1 VEAALALSGK
11 ALYLIQREP
20 RRSEPRLR
28 RTRRR
33 AETVLALLFAA
44 IITLAGGGAVYFA
57 STMAVHSDPTAVP
70 STPGVH
76 AERYSRAIEE
86 SRRLAHALLLEEN
99 LPGLSVAVARDGEMV
114 WTEGFGWADVEGR
127 RPVTPRTQFRLGSV
141 SKTLTAAAIALLHE
155 RGRIDL
161 DAPVQTYVPAYP
173 QKPWTVTT
181 RQLMGDIAGVHRIRG
196 DNNDNPPGGQ
206 CASLDEALATF
217 ADEPLLFEPGTR
229 YRFSTYG
236 WILLSAVVEAAAGES
251 LPVFITREILEP
263 LGMAST
269 VLEDGA
275 DVRDITTFYIPRAS
289 MRTKLG
295 VRKRSRPH
303 NSCLA
308 GAGAF
313 FSTPSDLVRFGR
325 AMLKP
330 GLLKA
335 DTVALFQTPLRLESG
350 ASTDFALGWKVERV
364 QLAGAP
370 ARMVAHRATP
380 NGGTV
385 ALLTFPDHG
394 VVVAAASNISPA
406 EGVDPIAR
414 KIAEAFTTPPTDK

>member
-1 VEAALALSGK
+1 MS
-11 ALYLIQREP
+11 
-20 RRSEPRLR
+20 
-28 RTRRR
+28 RTRWR
-33 AETVLALLFAA
+33 AETVLGLLFAA
-44 IITLAGGGAVYFA
+44 IVTLASWGALYFA
-57 STMAVHSDPTAVP
+57 STMAVHSDPAAVP

-76 AERYSRAIEE
+76 AQRYSGAIEE

-99 LPGLSVAVARDGEMV
+99 LPGLSVAVARDGEIV
-114 WTEGFGWADVEGR
+114 WTEGFGWADLEGR
-127 RPVTPRTQFRLGSV
+127 MPVTPRTQFRLGSV
-141 SKTLTAAAIALLHE
+141 SKTLTAAAVALLHE

-173 QKPWTVTT
+173 QKPFTVTT

-236 WILLSAVVEAAAGES
+236 WILLSAVVEAAAREP
-251 LPVFITREILEP
+251 LPMFMTREILEP
-263 LGMAST
+263 LGMEST

-275 DVRDITTFYIPRAS
+275 DLPNITSFYIPRAS

-295 VRKRSRPH
+295 ARKASRPH

-313 FSTPSDLVRFGR
+313 FSTPSDLVRFGS

-335 DTVALFQTPLRLESG
+335 DSIALLQTPLRLESG
-350 ASTDFALGWKVERV
+350 ASTNFALGWKVERV

-380 NGGTV
+380 NGSTV

-406 EGVDPIAR
+406 EGVDPTGR
-414 KIAEAFTTPPTDK
+414 KIAEAFTKPPTDK

>member
-1 VEAALALSGK
+1 LS
-11 ALYLIQREP
+11 
-20 RRSEPRLR
+20 RS
-28 RTRRR
+28 TRRHWE
-33 AETVLALLFAA
+33 AVFAVLFAVV
-44 IITLAGGGAVYFA
+44 TTVVGGGALYFV
-57 STMAVHSDPTAVP
+57 STMTVHTDPAAVP

-76 AERYSRAIEE
+76 AERYAGAIEE

-99 LPGLSVAVARDGEMV
+99 LPGLSVAVARDGEIV
-114 WTEGFGWADVEGR
+114 WTEGFGWADLEGR

-141 SKTLTAAAIALLHE
+141 SKTLTAAAIALLYE

-173 QKPWTVTT
+173 HKPWTMTT

-196 DNNDNPPGGQ
+196 DNNDNPPGGH
-206 CASLDEALATF
+206 CASVDDALATF

-236 WILLSAVVEAAAGES
+236 WILLSAVVEEAAGEP
-251 LPVFITREILEP
+251 LPRFLRREILEP
-263 LGMAST
+263 LGMEST

-275 DVRDITTFYIPRAS
+275 NVPDLASSYIPRAS
-289 MRTKLG
+289 MRTRLG
-295 VRKRSRPH
+295 VRKGARLD

-313 FSTPSDLVRFGR
+313 FSTPSDLVRFGS
-325 AMLKP
+325 AMLQP
-330 GLLKA
+330 GLLQA
-335 DTVALFQTPLRLESG
+335 ETIALLQTPLRLTSG
-350 ASTDFALGWKVERV
+350 ASTDFALGWKVERI

-380 NGGTV
+380 NGSTV
-385 ALLTFPDHG
+385 VLLTFPDHG
-394 VVVAAASNISPA
+394 VVVAAASNISLA
-406 EGVDPIAR
+406 DGVDPLGR
-414 KIAEAFTTPPTDK
+414 KIAEIFTRPRSDH

>member
-1 VEAALALSGK
+1 LAVI
-11 ALYLIQREP
+11 A
-20 RRSEPRLR
+20 
-28 RTRRR
+28 
-33 AETVLALLFAA
+33 TVV
-44 IITLAGGGAVYFA
+44 GGGALYFV
-57 STMAVHSDPTAVP
+57 STMTVHTDPAAVP

-76 AERYSRAIEE
+76 VDRHSAAIEE
-86 SRRLAHALLLEEN
+86 SRRLAHALLLEQN
-99 LPGLSVAVARDGEMV
+99 LPGLSVAVAREGEIV
-114 WTEGFGWADVEGR
+114 WSEGFGWADLEDR
-127 RPVTPRTQFRLGSV
+127 MPVTPRTQFRLGSI
-141 SKTLTAAAIALLHE
+141 SKTLTAAAVALLHE

-173 QKPWTVTT
+173 RKPWTVTT

-206 CASLDEALATF
+206 CASLDQALATF

-236 WILLSAVVEAAAGES
+236 WILVSAVVEAAAAE
-251 LPVFITREILEP
+251 PFPAFMKREIVEP
-263 LGMAST
+263 LDMAST
-269 VLEDGA
+269 VVEDDD
-275 DVRDITTFYIPRAS
+275 DVADITSFYIPRAN
-289 MRTKLG
+289 MRTRLG
-295 VRKRSRPH
+295 VRKGSRPPT
-303 NSCLA
+303 SCLA

-313 FSTPSDLVRFGR
+313 FSTPSDLVRFGS

-335 DTVALFQTPLRLESG
+335 DTLALLQTPLRLESG

-380 NGGTV
+380 NGSTV
-385 ALLTFPDHG
+385 ALLMFPDHG

-406 EGVDPIAR
+406 EDVDAVGR
-414 KIAEAFTTPPTDK
+414 RIAEAFTRPPSDH

>member
-1 VEAALALSGK
+1 MS
-11 ALYLIQREP
+11 RFW
-20 RRSEPRLR
+20 
-28 RTRRR
+28 R
-33 AETVLALLFAA
+33 AETVLALFFAA
-44 IITLAGGGAVYFA
+44 FLTLAGGGAIYFA
-57 STMAVHSDPTAVP
+57 STMAVHSDPAAVP
-70 STPGVH
+70 STRGVH
-76 AERYSRAIEE
+76 AERYARAIEE
-86 SRRLAHALLLEEN
+86 SRRLAHALLLEDN
-99 LPGLSVAVARDGEMV
+99 LPGLSVAVARDGEIV
-114 WTEGFGWADVEGR
+114 WTEGFGWADLESR
-127 RPVTPRTQFRLGSV
+127 MPVTPRTQFRLGSV
-141 SKTLTAAAIALLHE
+141 SKTLTAAAVALLHE

-236 WILLSAVVEAAAGES
+236 WILLGAVVEAAAGEP
-251 LPVFITREILEP
+251 LPRFMTREILEP
-263 LGMAST
+263 LGLEST

-275 DVRDITTFYIPRAS
+275 DVPNLTSFYTPRAN
-289 MRTKLG
+289 MRTELG
-295 VRKRSRPH
+295 VRKGSRLD

-313 FSTPSDLVRFGR
+313 FSTPSDLARFGS

-335 DTVALFQTPLRLESG
+335 ETIALLQTPLRLESG

-380 NGGTV
+380 NGSSV
-385 ALLTFPDHG
+385 ALLVFPDHG

-406 EGVDPIAR
+406 EGVGPTGQR
-414 KIAEAFTTPPTDK
+414 IAEAFTKTPTGK

>member
-1 VEAALALSGK
+1 MSRTRWRAETALALF
-11 ALYLIQREP
+11 
-20 RRSEPRLR
+20 
-28 RTRRR
+28 
-33 AETVLALLFAA
+33 FAA
-44 IITLAGGGAVYFA
+44 VVTLVGGGAVYFVL
-57 STMAVHSDPTAVP
+57 TMAVHSDPAAIP
-70 STPGVH
+70 STRGVH
-76 AERYSRAIEE
+76 AERYSGAIEE
-86 SRRLAHALLLEEN
+86 SRRLVHALLLKDN
-99 LPGLSVAVARDGEMV
+99 LPGVSVAVARNGEIV
-114 WTEGFGWADVEGR
+114 WTEGFGWADVEDR
-127 RPVTPRTQFRLGSV
+127 RPVTPQTQFRLGSV
-141 SKTLTAAAIALLHE
+141 SKTLTAAALALLLE

-173 QKPWTVTT
+173 RKPWPVTT

-196 DNNDNPPGGQ
+196 DDNDNPPGGQ

-236 WILLSAVVEAAAGES
+236 WILLSMVVETAAGEP
-251 LPVFITREILEP
+251 LPRFMTREILEP
-263 LGMAST
+263 LGMVST
-269 VLEDGA
+269 VLDD
-275 DVRDITTFYIPRAS
+275 DVVVPDVTSFYIPRAN

-295 VRKRSRPH
+295 VRKRARIH

-313 FSTPSDLVRFGR
+313 FSTPSDLARFGS

-335 DTVALFQTPLRLESG
+335 ETLALLQTPLRLASG
-350 ASTDFALGWKVERV
+350 ISTDFALGWKIERV
-364 QLAGAP
+364 QMAGVP

-385 ALLTFPDHG
+385 ALLIFPDQG
-394 VVVAAASNISPA
+394 VVVALASNISPA
-406 EGVDPIAR
+406 EAVDPTGQ
-414 KIAEAFTTPPTDK
+414 KLAEAFTKPSSDK

>member
-1 VEAALALSGK
+1 MS
-11 ALYLIQREP
+11 
-20 RRSEPRLR
+20 
-28 RTRRR
+28 RTRWR
-33 AETVLALLFAA
+33 AETALALLFAG
-44 IITLAGGGAVYFA
+44 IITLAGGGALYFA
-57 STMAVHSDPTAVP
+57 STMAVHSDPAAVP

-76 AERYSRAIEE
+76 AERYSGAIEE
-86 SRRLAHALLLEEN
+86 SRRLAHALLLEDN
-99 LPGLSVAVARDGEMV
+99 LPGLSVAVARDGEIV
-114 WTEGFGWADVEGR
+114 WTEGFGWADLEDR
-127 RPVTPRTQFRLGSV
+127 MPVTPRTQFRLGSV
-141 SKTLTAAAIALLHE
+141 SKTLTAAAVALLHE

-236 WILLSAVVEAAAGES
+236 WILLSAVVEAAAGEP
-251 LPVFITREILEP
+251 LPMFMTREILEP
-263 LGMAST
+263 LGMEST
-269 VLEDGA
+269 VLEDRA
-275 DVRDITTFYIPRAS
+275 DVPDITSFYIPRAS

-295 VRKRSRPH
+295 VRKRSRLD

-313 FSTPSDLVRFGR
+313 FSTPSDLARFGS

-335 DTVALFQTPLRLESG
+335 ETIALLQTPLRLESG

-380 NGGTV
+380 NGSTV

-406 EGVDPIAR
+406 EGLDPTGR
-414 KIAEAFTTPPTDK
+414 KIAEAFTKPRAHD

>member
-1 VEAALALSGK
+1 M
-11 ALYLIQREP
+11 
-20 RRSEPRLR
+20 
-28 RTRRR
+28 
-33 AETVLALLFAA
+33 
-44 IITLAGGGAVYFA
+44 VYFA
-57 STMAVHSDPTAVP
+57 STMAVHTDPAAVP

-76 AERYSRAIEE
+76 AERYSGAIEE

-99 LPGLSVAVARDGEMV
+99 LPGLSVAVERDGQIV
-114 WTEGFGWADVEGR
+114 WTEGFGWADVESR
-127 RPVTPRTQFRLGSV
+127 MPVTPRTQFRLGSV
-141 SKTLTAAAIALLHE
+141 SKTLTAAAVALLYE

-173 QKPWTVTT
+173 HKPWRVTT
-181 RQLMGDIAGVHRIRG
+181 RHLMGDIAGVHVIRG

-236 WILLSAVVEAAAGES
+236 WILVSAIVEAAAGEP
-251 LPVFITREILEP
+251 LPLFMTREILEP
-263 LGMAST
+263 LGMEST
-269 VLEDGA
+269 VLDDGA
-275 DVRDITTFYIPRAS
+275 DVPDITSFYIPRAS
-289 MRTKLG
+289 MRTRLG
-295 VRKRSRPH
+295 VRKVTRPH

-313 FSTPSDLVRFGR
+313 FSTPSDLARFGS

-335 DTVALFQTPLRLESG
+335 ETIALLQAPLHLQSG
-350 ASTDFALGWKVERV
+350 ASTDFALGWKIERV

-380 NGGTV
+380 NGSTV
-385 ALLTFPDHG
+385 ALLVFPDQG
-394 VVVAAASNISPA
+394 VVVAAAANIAPA
-406 EGVDPIAR
+406 EGVDATGR
-414 KIAEAFTTPPTDK
+414 SIAEAFAKWPTGR

>member
-1 VEAALALSGK
+1 MS
-11 ALYLIQREP
+11 
-20 RRSEPRLR
+20 
-28 RTRRR
+28 RTRT
-33 AETVLALLFAA
+33 ETVLALLSAA
-44 IITLAGGGAVYFA
+44 IITLAGGGAFYFV
-57 STMAVHSDPTAVP
+57 STMAVHSDPAAVP

-76 AERYSRAIEE
+76 AERYSGAIEA

-99 LPGLSVAVARDGEMV
+99 LPGLSVAVARDGEIV
-114 WTEGFGWADVEGR
+114 WTEGFGWADVENR
-127 RPVTPRTQFRLGSV
+127 VPVMPRTQFRLGSV
-141 SKTLTAAAIALLHE
+141 SKTLTAAAVALLYE

-196 DNNDNPPGGQ
+196 DNNDNPPGGH
-206 CASLDEALATF
+206 CASLKQALATF
-217 ADEPLLFEPGTR
+217 ADEPLLFEPNTR

-236 WILLSAVVEAAAGES
+236 WILVSAVVEAAAGEP
-251 LPVFITREILEP
+251 LPTFMSRELLEP
-263 LGMAST
+263 LGMKST

-275 DVRDITTFYIPRAS
+275 DVPDLTSFYIPRAS
-289 MRTKLG
+289 MHTRLG
-295 VRKRSRPH
+295 VRKGARPDA
-303 NSCLA
+303 SCLA

-313 FSTPSDLVRFGR
+313 FATPSDLVRFGS

-330 GLLKA
+330 GLLKT
-335 DTVALFQTPLRLESG
+335 DTIALLQTPLRLQSG

-364 QLAGAP
+364 PLAGAP

-380 NGGTV
+380 NGSTV

-406 EGVDPIAR
+406 EGVDATGR
-414 KIAEAFTTPPTDK
+414 KIAEAFTKPSTDK

>member
-1 VEAALALSGK
+1 
-11 ALYLIQREP
+11 
-20 RRSEPRLR
+20 
-28 RTRRR
+28 
-33 AETVLALLFAA
+33 VLGLLFAVIVTIA
-44 IITLAGGGAVYFA
+44 SGGALYFA
-57 STMAVHSDPTAVP
+57 ATIAVHRDPAAVP
-70 STPGVH
+70 SIPGVH
-76 AERYSRAIEE
+76 AERYAGAIEE
-86 SRRLAHALLLEEN
+86 SRRLAHALLLEGN
-99 LPGLSVAVARDGEMV
+99 LPGLSVAVARNGEIV
-114 WTEGFGWADVEGR
+114 WTEGFGWADVEDR

-141 SKTLTAAAIALLHE
+141 SKTLTAAALLLLHE

-173 QKPWTVTT
+173 RKPWTVTT

-196 DNNDNPPGGQ
+196 DSNDNPPGGQ
-206 CASLDEALATF
+206 CASLDEALETF

-236 WILLSAVVEAAAGES
+236 WILLSAVVEAAAGER
-251 LPVFITREILEP
+251 LPMFMRREILEP
-263 LGMAST
+263 LGMEST

-275 DVRDITTFYIPRAS
+275 DVPDITSFYIPRAS
-289 MRTKLG
+289 MRTEWG
-295 VRKRSRPH
+295 VRKRSRLN

-313 FSTPSDLVRFGR
+313 FSTPSDLVRFGS

-335 DTVALFQTPLRLESG
+335 ESIALLQNPLRLESG
-350 ASTDFALGWKVERV
+350 ASTGFALGWRIERV
-364 QLAGAP
+364 QLAGTP

-380 NGGTV
+380 NGSTV

-406 EGVDPIAR
+406 EGVDPTCR
-414 KIAEAFTTPPTDK
+414 RIAEAFTKPPTDK

>member
-1 VEAALALSGK
+1 M
-11 ALYLIQREP
+11 
-20 RRSEPRLR
+20 
-28 RTRRR
+28 
-33 AETVLALLFAA
+33 LLVAVV
-44 IITLAGGGAVYFA
+44 IIVVGGGALYFV
-57 STMAVHSDPTAVP
+57 STMAVHPNPAAVP

-76 AERYSRAIEE
+76 AERYAAAIDE
-86 SRRLAHALLLEEN
+86 SRRLALALVLEDN
-99 LPGLSVAVARDGEMV
+99 LPGLSVAVARDGEIV
-114 WTEGFGWADVEGR
+114 WTEGVGWADVEDR
-127 RPVTPRTQFRLGSV
+127 KPVTPRTQFRLGSV
-141 SKTLTAAAIALLHE
+141 SKTLTAAAVALLYD

-173 QKPWTVTT
+173 QKPWKVTT

-196 DNNDNPPGGQ
+196 DGNDNPPGGE
-206 CASLDEALATF
+206 CASLTDALATF

-236 WILLSAVVEAAAGES
+236 WILLSAIAEAAAKERLGR
-251 LPVFITREILEP
+251 FMTRDILEP
-263 LGMAST
+263 LGMKST
-269 VLEDGA
+269 VLDDAAEVPDL
-275 DVRDITTFYIPRAS
+275 TSSYIPRAN

-295 VRKRSRPH
+295 VRKGMRLN

-313 FSTPSDLVRFGR
+313 FSTPSDLVRFGS

-335 DTVALFQTPLRLESG
+335 ETIALLQTPLQLKSG

-364 QLAGAP
+364 QVAGAP

-385 ALLTFPDHG
+385 ALLMFPDHG

-406 EGVDPIAR
+406 EDVDR
-414 KIAEAFTTPPTDK
+414 TSRRIAEAFTKPATGK

>member
-1 VEAALALSGK
+1 LN
-11 ALYLIQREP
+11 P
-20 RRSEPRLR
+20 
-28 RTRRR
+28 TRRG
-33 AETVLALLFAA
+33 AETAIALLFAV
-44 IITLAGGGAVYFA
+44 IVTVAGGGVVYFV
-57 STMAVHSDPTAVP
+57 STIAVHSDPAAVL
-70 STPGVH
+70 SAPGVH
-76 AERYSRAIEE
+76 AERYSGAIEE
-86 SRRLAHALLLEEN
+86 SRRLAHALLLEDN
-99 LPGLSVAVARDGEMV
+99 LPGLSVAVARHGEIV
-114 WTEGFGWADVEGR
+114 WTEGFGWADVEDR
-127 RPVTPRTQFRLGSV
+127 LPATPRTQFRLGSV
-141 SKTLTAAAIALLHE
+141 SKTLTAAALALLHE

-217 ADEPLLFEPGTR
+217 ADEPLLFKPGTR

-236 WILLSAVVEAAAGES
+236 WILLSAAVEAAAGEP
-251 LPVFITREILEP
+251 LPVFMTREILEP
-263 LGMAST
+263 LGMEST
-269 VLEDGA
+269 VLDDGA
-275 DVRDITTFYIPRAS
+275 VVPDMTSFYIPRAS
-289 MRTKLG
+289 MRTRLG
-295 VRKRSRPH
+295 VRKVSRPH

-313 FSTPSDLVRFGR
+313 FATPSDLVRFGS

-335 DTVALFQTPLRLESG
+335 ETIALLQTPLRLASG

-385 ALLTFPDHG
+385 ALLLFPDHG
-394 VVVAAASNISPA
+394 VVVALASNISPA
-406 EGVDPIAR
+406 EGVASTGR
-414 KIAEAFTTPPTDK
+414 KLAEAFTKPPSDK